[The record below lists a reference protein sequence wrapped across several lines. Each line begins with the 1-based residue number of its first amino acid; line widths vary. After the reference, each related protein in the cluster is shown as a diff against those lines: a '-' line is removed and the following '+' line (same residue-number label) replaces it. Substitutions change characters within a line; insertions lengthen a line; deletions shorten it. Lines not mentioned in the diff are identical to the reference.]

1 MRVAFGNGCLTRPW
15 GAAPIR
21 QNLIKRI
28 SDLLTASP
36 EEKEG
41 IVLRLANDLG
51 ESHTGLKRHED
62 SSGARGTEGTY
73 SLGTEGL

>member
-28 SDLLTASP
+28 SDLLTASQT
-36 EEKEG
+36 
-41 IVLRLANDLG
+41 
-51 ESHTGLKRHED
+51 HTHTRAD
-62 SSGARGTEGTY
+62 MFW
-73 SLGTEGL
+73 